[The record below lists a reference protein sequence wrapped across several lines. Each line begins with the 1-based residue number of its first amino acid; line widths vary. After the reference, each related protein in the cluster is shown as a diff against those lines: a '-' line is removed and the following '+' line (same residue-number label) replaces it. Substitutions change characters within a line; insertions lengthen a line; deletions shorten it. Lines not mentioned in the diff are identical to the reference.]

1 MHITFPA
8 FSSSFFV
15 KVPSPGP
22 ISITKLY
29 HIDFYFS
36 IIYNKSVFL
45 CKCGDFYKE
54 KLYK

>member
-22 ISITKLY
+22 ISITKSSLE
-29 HIDFYFS
+29 ILALSTILDITS
-36 IIYNKSVFL
+36 SCQTLLIYKDEN
-45 CKCGDFYKE
+45 E
-54 KLYK
+54 